1 MAHNQSNNAIHLA
14 KLLDKSIEVKLAGGR
29 EITGVLKGY
38 DQLLNLV
45 LDEAE
50 EKLRDAEDIT
60 KLSGEVRKLGLMV
73 CRGNAVMVVLPS
85 DGTEAIENPFLASEQ
100 ATI

>member
-1 MAHNQSNNAIHLA
+1 MAHNQNTAIHLA

-29 EITGVLKGY
+29 EVTGVLKGY

-50 EKLRDAEDIT
+50 ERLRDAEDIT

-73 CRGNAVMVVLPS
+73 CRGNSVMVVVPA
-85 DGTEAIENPFLASEQ
+85 DGTESIENPFLSSE
-100 ATI
+100 TMLG

>member
-1 MAHNQSNNAIHLA
+1 MAHNQNNNAIHLA

-50 EKLRDAEDIT
+50 ERLRDAEDIT

-73 CRGNAVMVVLPS
+73 CRGNSVMVVLPA
-85 DGTEAIENPFLASEQ
+85 DGTEAIENPFQTNEPM
-100 ATI
+100 I

>member
-1 MAHNQSNNAIHLA
+1 MYAR
-14 KLLDKSIEVKLAGGR
+14 VR
-29 EITGVLKGY
+29 Y

-50 EKLRDAEDIT
+50 ERLRDGEDIT

-73 CRGNAVMVVLPS
+73 CRGNSVMVVLPV
-85 DGTEAIENPFLASEQ
+85 DGTQAIENPFL
-100 ATI
+100 TNDPMI